1 MTANQQSRPLP
12 ERAAVPAVRLRGIS
26 KRFGPVQANRD
37 ISLDV
42 QPGTI
47 HGIIGENGAGKSTLM
62 SILYGFVE
70 PDEGTIELFGEPV
83 QLASSLDAIAK
94 GVGMVHQH
102 FMLVDRF
109 TVMENVM
116 LGAEGGALLSQGY
129 KRVRSELAR
138 LGREFGMV
146 VDPDVRASE
155 LPVGELQRVEI
166 LKALLRGAKVLIL
179 DEPTGVLTPQET
191 DQLLKI
197 LLQLKAQGCTI
208 LIITHKL
215 REIMAVTDEVTVM
228 RAGQVV
234 GSVATRDT
242 NEAELAEMMVGRAVR
257 RAPMVTEREPGAALL
272 KVSGLSWTDARGVK
286 RLHDLNFE
294 LRAGEIVGVAGVA
307 GNGQSE
313 LLQVLSGIDAMQE
326 GQIELGG
333 QLIDASREV
342 DARGMRALGLSHVPE
357 DRHKQGLVMSFQ
369 AWESAALGYHR
380 EDCYAK
386 LGLMDQ
392 GQMKADCQAM
402 MDDFDVRPPLPLL
415 GSSKFSGGNQQKLI
429 LAREMKHAPKVLL
442 IGQPTRGVDI
452 GAIELIHQRIVAM
465 RDAGVA
471 VLVVSTELDEIL
483 GLSDRVLVMN
493 EGHITGELS
502 REEADEPSI
511 GRLMAHSK
519 KGAGQQADAPETPSE
534 GVAP

>member
-1 MTANQQSRPLP
+1 
-12 ERAAVPAVRLRGIS
+12 
-26 KRFGPVQANRD
+26 
-37 ISLDV
+37 
-42 QPGTI
+42 
-47 HGIIGENGAGKSTLM
+47 
-62 SILYGFVE
+62 
-70 PDEGTIELFGEPV
+70 
-83 QLASSLDAIAK
+83 
-94 GVGMVHQH
+94 
-102 FMLVDRF
+102 
-109 TVMENVM
+109 
-116 LGAEGGALLSQGY
+116 
-129 KRVRSELAR
+129 
-138 LGREFGMV
+138 
-146 VDPDVRASE
+146 
-155 LPVGELQRVEI
+155 
-166 LKALLRGAKVLIL
+166 
-179 DEPTGVLTPQET
+179 
-191 DQLLKI
+191 
-197 LLQLKAQGCTI
+197 
-208 LIITHKL
+208 
-215 REIMAVTDEVTVM
+215 
-228 RAGQVV
+228 
-234 GSVATRDT
+234 VATRDT

-257 RAPMVTEREPGAALL
+257 RAPMVTEREPGEALL

-380 EDCYAK
+380 EGCYAK

-402 MDDFDVRPPLPLL
+402 MNDFDVRPPLPLL

-519 KGAGQQADAPETPSE
+519 KGARHEAAVPETPSE
-534 GVAP
+534 GVAR